1 MNCLSTITVQGRIGM
16 EWGDLILRFIR
27 AAGGAAAGIAA
38 LLTEG
43 AFEKRQKPLRGL
55 LKDTPLEADRSA
67 AGCAGSL
74 AYCDEL
80 ALDRPSAP
88 APRLARWAS
97 AGAASG
103 DNLTHGTLCQGP
115 FWVMGLPTILA
126 SKKSSGR

>member
-1 MNCLSTITVQGRIGM
+1 M

-115 FWVMGLPTILA
+115 FWVA
-126 SKKSSGR
+126 SGPSLMP